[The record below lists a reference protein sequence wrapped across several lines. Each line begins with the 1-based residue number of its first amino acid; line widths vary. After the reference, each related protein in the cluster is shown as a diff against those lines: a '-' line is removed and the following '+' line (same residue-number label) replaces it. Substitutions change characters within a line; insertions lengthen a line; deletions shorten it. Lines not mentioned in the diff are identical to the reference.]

1 MTLSEYIEG
10 QKAGDEGIAKM
21 LLAMEALQGRLS
33 GRIAEVLG
41 DLEISG
47 GTLVASE
54 ANLARLAE
62 VMQAIEAGF
71 IDPQWERAVA
81 DYLNTFDQLG
91 RNTLEWGRE
100 LGSVSP
106 GLLNVLQRQYRIVAA
121 EYLLT
126 AQSFSLTLLNPIAQE
141 VGSYIATGSRYGDL
155 VRAVT
160 DIVTGG
166 DTTDGAILGNAR
178 TAVNDLVS
186 VYERTATTVVSDAVG
201 ANFFQYQGRPIDTTR
216 EFCRARA
223 GKYFHRREIEQW
235 ADEDWN
241 GKMKGTTSSTIFNY
255 LGGYNCRHVL
265 IPVRQSAVPKEDLDR
280 MRERGYI

>member
-1 MTLSEYIEG
+1 MTLSEYLEG

-21 LLAMEALQGRLS
+21 FEAMSALQERLT

-81 DYLNTFDQLG
+81 DYLNTFDRLG
-91 RNTLEWGRE
+91 KNTLEWGRE
-100 LGSVSP
+100 LGTVSP
-106 GLLNVLQRQYRIVAA
+106 GLLNALQRQYKVVAA

-141 VGSYIATGSRYGDL
+141 VASYIATGSRYSDL
-155 VRAVT
+155 VRSVST
-160 DIVTGG
+160 IVTGG
-166 DTTDGAILGNAR
+166 EDADGALLGNAR

-201 ANFFQYQGRPIDTTR
+201 AEFFQYQGRPIDTTR
-216 EFCRARA
+216 PFCRARA
-223 GKYFHRREIEQW
+223 GKFFHRRDIESW
-235 ADEDWN
+235 ADEEWG
-241 GKMKGTTSSTIFNY
+241 GKMKGTTPSTIFNY

-280 MRERGYI
+280 MRYKGLI

>member
-1 MTLSEYIEG
+1 MTLQEYLEG

-47 GTLVASE
+47 GVLVPSE

-81 DYLNTFDQLG
+81 EYLDTFDRLG

-106 GLLNVLQRQYRIVAA
+106 GLLGVLQRQYRIVAA

-141 VGSYIATGSRYGDL
+141 VGSYIATGSRYSDL

-160 DIVTGG
+160 NIVTGG

-223 GKYFHRREIEQW
+223 GKYFHRREIERW

-265 IPVRQSAVPKEDLDR
+265 IPVRQSAVPKADLDR
-280 MRERGYI
+280 MREGGYI